1 MWLPI
6 IICLAAVALLLGPIM
21 LMQPS
26 AAQRREAGLR
36 QRAVENGLRVHLQV
50 PPEGTQSPL
59 KNKALP
65 MYCLPWTEQKDT
77 RHTWALVK
85 KSYPHEL
92 HCAGK
97 WDWSI
102 RSENRDVERVFEL
115 LDTAPEKVLALVS
128 GPQGLCVF
136 WTELGVAE
144 DVDEISGW
152 LKDMV
157 KTLKQ
162 TP

>member
-6 IICLAAVALLLGPIM
+6 LICLAAVALLLGPIM

-36 QRAVENGLRVHLQV
+36 QRAIENGLRVHLQV

-65 MYCLPWTEQKDT
+65 MYCLPWTEQADT
-77 RHTWALVK
+77 RHTWGLVK
-85 KSYPHEL
+85 KPYAHEL
-92 HCAGK
+92 HWAGK
-97 WDWSI
+97 WDWAI
-102 RSENRDVERVFEL
+102 RSENRNVERVMVVLES
-115 LDTAPEKVLALVS
+115 APEKVLALVS
-128 GPQGLCVF
+128 GPQGLCAF
-136 WTELGVAE
+136 WSELGSPD
-144 DVDEISGW
+144 DVDEISNW
-152 LKDMV
+152 LKLAV

-162 TP
+162 EG